1 MSKEKQRFVCQD
13 CGADYGRWE
22 GRCLA
27 CGAWNTLKA
36 FAVEAGSSRSG
47 RSVAPSTGTPGTVP
61 VPLASIT
68 GDNRAR
74 LATGVAE
81 LDRALGGGLTPGS
94 AVLIAGDPGIGKS
107 TLLMT
112 ALSALSTRGTVLY
125 VSGEESPQQIRQRS
139 DRLAI
144 AGDRLLVLMEN
155 RLEATIDAIL
165 AVSPDVVAVD
175 SIQTLATD
183 AMPAGAGAVSQV
195 RECAAR
201 LIQLA
206 KQRGMALFLVG
217 HVTKDGQIAGPRVL
231 EHMVDTVLYF
241 EGERGHDY
249 RILRAIKNRFGP
261 ANEIGV
267 FEMRETGLVEVS
279 NPSELFLSERG
290 VGSAGSVVFAGMEGT
305 RPVLV
310 EIQSLAASSL
320 LAQPRRA
327 TLGFDPNRLAMLAA
341 VLEKRLGLGLFN
353 HDLFLNVAGGF
364 RVTEPA
370 ADLAVVASIY
380 ASYRNLTVDPGL
392 VILGEVGLGGEVRAV
407 SHVAARMR
415 EADKLG
421 FTRCLVPA
429 QSLKNPPRGLNITPH
444 PVATLAEMVETLSS

>member
-1 MSKEKQRFVCQD
+1 MTREKQRFVCQE

-22 GRCLA
+22 GRCGA
-27 CGAWNTLKA
+27 CSAWNTLKP
-36 FAVEAGSSRSG
+36 FSVESTPKKQPSISSSG
-47 RSVAPSTGTPGTVP
+47 AIP
-61 VPLASIT
+61 VPLAAIQT
-68 GDNRAR
+68 ENRPR
-74 LATGVAE
+74 LTTGVNE

-94 AVLIAGDPGIGKS
+94 AILIAGDPGIGKS

-112 ALSALSTRGTVLY
+112 ALSALATRGTVLY
-125 VSGEESPQQIRQRS
+125 ISGEESPQQIRQRGE
-139 DRLAI
+139 RLAI
-144 AGDRLLVLMEN
+144 HSNRLLVLMEN
-155 RLEATIDAIL
+155 HLEAVIEAIRTT
-165 AVSPDVVAVD
+165 APEVVAVD

-183 AMPAGAGAVSQV
+183 IMPAGAGSISQV

-267 FEMRETGLVEVS
+267 FEMRATGLVEVP
-279 NPSELFLSERG
+279 NPSELFL
-290 VGSAGSVVFAGMEGT
+290 AGRNVDSPGGVVFAGMEGT
-305 RPVLV
+305 RPLLV
-310 EIQSLAASSL
+310 EIQSLAAASL

-364 RVTEPA
+364 RVNEPA
-370 ADLAVVASIY
+370 ADLAVTASIY
-380 ASYRNLTVDPGL
+380 ASCRNLTVDPGL

-407 SHVAARMR
+407 SHLGPRLK

-421 FTRCLVPA
+421 FTRCLLPA
-429 QSLKNPPRGLNITPH
+429 QSLKNVPQGLNITPH
-444 PVATLAEMVETLSS
+444 PINTLAEMVEQLTTSQNG